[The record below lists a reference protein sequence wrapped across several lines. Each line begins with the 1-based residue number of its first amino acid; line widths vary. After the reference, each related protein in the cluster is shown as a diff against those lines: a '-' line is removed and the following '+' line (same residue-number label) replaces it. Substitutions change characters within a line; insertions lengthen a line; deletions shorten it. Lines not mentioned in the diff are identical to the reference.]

1 MGISDQTNSNNHDN
15 KITKLV
21 SSNQKNN
28 YIFEESSGVHFLEI
42 HSSTAQVSGVIILV
56 LLGVIAYFAY
66 HKCKECRDHRRV
78 VERLPAAALD
88 ELRAEIPRGENR
100 RLSFFFPRSR
110 LAPPSSATP
119 DRNPWIRTSSA

>member
-1 MGISDQTNSNNHDN
+1 MGISDTTNSNNGN
-15 KITKLV
+15 KIIKFA

-28 YIFEESSGVHFLEI
+28 YVFEKSSGVHFLEI

-88 ELRAEIPRGENR
+88 EIRAFPRGENR
-100 RLSFFFPRSR
+100 RLSFFLPRPR
-110 LAPPSSATP
+110 LASAPSAAP
-119 DRNPWIRTSSA
+119 AGNPWMRTSSA